1 MRNYV
6 QPGETVTVTA
16 PYALSAGDGCLV
28 GTLFG
33 VAAGTYASG
42 ATTAE
47 LVTEGVFDIT
57 CLGTDTPSQGAALYW
72 DNTNKR
78 LTTTSSGNTK
88 VGVALLAKASGVTTA
103 RIRLNG
109 AF

>member
-6 QPGETVTVTA
+6 QPGDNVTVTA
-16 PYALSAGDGCLV
+16 PYALTPGAGCLV

-33 VAAGTYASG
+33 VSCGTYANAATDAEL
-42 ATTAE
+42 ATT
-47 LVTEGVFDIT
+47 GVFDLT
-57 CLGTDTPSQGAALYW
+57 TLGTDTPAMGAAAYW

-88 VGVALLAKASGVTTA
+88 IGVFLLAKADGVTVG
-103 RIRLNG
+103 RVRLNG